1 LGAIDLPQTAQD
13 TGFGFRKN
21 MVDLLFEQS
30 TPQSGRPVT
39 PLGGWRKVLVE
50 MFVGILWIIMAAAI
64 TDAPAFLNPTVVMT
78 LSFRRDLSSYT
89 SDSFAWGDLHLRHRM
104 MKRMAIL
111 GLVAGVLLGQATAAA
126 EITVLS
132 AGAVE
137 PGLRPA
143 SVAFEKRT
151 GHAVKVSFAPA
162 PQIRARITVGE
173 MWDVVI
179 APPAVLDEF
188 AKAGKIE
195 NERVTLGR
203 VGMGVAV
210 RAGAPVPD
218 ISTVE
223 ALKRSVLDAESV
235 VFTRGSS
242 GVYFEALLKKMGL
255 YEQVEGRITRY
266 DESAIEHVLKSK
278 GKEVSFGQL
287 TELRLYRDKG
297 LRLVGPLPAEVQNYT
312 SYVGV
317 PMTARVNAD
326 VARAFVRYLGS
337 SDGQAV
343 FAAAGIER

>member
-1 LGAIDLPQTAQD
+1 
-13 TGFGFRKN
+13 
-21 MVDLLFEQS
+21 
-30 TPQSGRPVT
+30 
-39 PLGGWRKVLVE
+39 
-50 MFVGILWIIMAAAI
+50 
-64 TDAPAFLNPTVVMT
+64 
-78 LSFRRDLSSYT
+78 
-89 SDSFAWGDLHLRHRM
+89 M
-104 MKRMAIL
+104 MKSMAIL

-151 GHAVKVSFAPA
+151 GHAVKISFAPA
-162 PQIRARITVGE
+162 PQIRTRITGGE

-218 ISTVE
+218 ISNVE
-223 ALKRSVLDAESV
+223 ALKRSVLAAESV

-255 YEQVEGRITRY
+255 YEQVEGKITRY
-266 DESAIEHVLKSK
+266 DDGASAIEHVLKGK

-287 TELRLYRDKG
+287 TEIRLYRDKG
-297 LRLVGPLPAEVQNYT
+297 LRLSARCRRKCRTIRHTPA
-312 SYVGV
+312 S
-317 PMTARVNAD
+317 PMTARANAE
-326 VARAFVRYLGS
+326 VARAFVRHLGS